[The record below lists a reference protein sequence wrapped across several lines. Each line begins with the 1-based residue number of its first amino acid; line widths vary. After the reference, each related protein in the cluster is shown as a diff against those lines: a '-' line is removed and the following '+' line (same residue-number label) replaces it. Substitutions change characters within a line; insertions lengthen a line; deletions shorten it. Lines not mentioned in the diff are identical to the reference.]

1 MELDGLRALVA
12 FAEAGCNLTRS
23 GRAVGLSQPAMHAR
37 LLAVARELEVTLYER
52 RGRTLQLTAEG
63 GRVLAWARDVL
74 EREQSLR
81 AELHGG
87 RAPQRVVL
95 ACGEGALVHVV
106 SGRLAALARARP
118 GVLSFLVLD
127 GPAAAASV
135 ERGAAHLA
143 VAAGPAGATPGLR
156 SLPLLTTPLLAV
168 VPRPHPLAQADQEV
182 DVRTLLA
189 HPLLL
194 PPPGRALR
202 TTFEE
207 LAASHGLPLRVAV
220 EVTGWEAVC
229 RLAALEVGVGLVNA
243 LVPTPELMRLAVRGL
258 PSTTYRILLRRGR
271 GTPLMD
277 EVVEALRRE
286 PGATPSR

>member
-37 LLAVARELEVTLYER
+37 LQTVARELEVTLYER
-52 RGRTLQLTAEG
+52 RGRTLQLTSEG

-87 RAPQRVVL
+87 RATQRVVL

-127 GPAAAASV
+127 GPAAAAAV
-135 ERGAAHLA
+135 ERGVAHLA
-143 VAAGPAGATPGLR
+143 VAAGPAGTTPGLR

-168 VPRPHPLAQADQEV
+168 VARPHPLSRAGQEV
-182 DVRTLLA
+182 EARTLLD

-194 PPPGRALR
+194 PPPGRVLR
-202 TTFEE
+202 TTLEE
-207 LAASHGLPLRVAV
+207 LAAAHGLSLRVAV

-243 LVPTPELMRLAVRGL
+243 LVPTPELTRLAVRGL

-271 GTPLMD
+271 GTPLME

-286 PGATPSR
+286 PGTPSSR